1 MKTKPHNWCVG
12 TSGWEHEGF
21 DSTLYQMGEAD
32 ALEKL
37 RYYSRFFETTEVRST
52 FWDEDIS
59 EAEAKGWIAA
69 VEHNSRFQF
78 TFKLHFSFTHK
89 KDLNTTRARKIRGV
103 AQEFFQANR
112 LGGMLAQFPYAF
124 TNTSSHRQYLTKLAE
139 LFRGFPIHVEF
150 RHDSWDQSTIVRLLE
165 DCQLRSVSSDLPRI
179 SRFIPCLTRQVG
191 DVVYVRLHGR
201 NEKGWLTNEM
211 DSRYSYLYNAR
222 ELREIIR
229 RIQLLAGNAQKVIV
243 ICNNTPEGKGLANAL
258 QISSYVQEG
267 KQIPL
272 PPATATAFPFLL
284 ERGTVLNDEWGFGT
298 AEEFRKAI

>member
-1 MKTKPHNWCVG
+1 MKTRPQNWFVG

-21 DSTLYQMGEAD
+21 DATLYQMGEAD
-32 ALEKL
+32 AIEKL
-37 RYYSRFFETTEVRST
+37 RYYSRFFDTTEVRST

-59 EAEAKGWIAA
+59 ESDAKEWISA
-69 VEHNSRFQF
+69 VEQNSRFQF
-78 TFKLHFSFTHK
+78 SFKLHSSLTHK
-89 KDLNTTRARKIRGV
+89 KDLSTARARKIRGV
-103 AQEFFQANR
+103 AQEFFQANK
-112 LGGMLAQFPYAF
+112 LGGILAQFPYAF

-139 LFRGFPIHVEF
+139 LFRGFPMHAEF

-179 SRFIPCLTRQVG
+179 SHFIPCLTRQVG

-211 DSRYSYLYNAR
+211 DSRYTYMYNSR

-229 RIQLLAGNAQKVIV
+229 RVQLLATKAQKVII

-272 PPATATAFPFLL
+272 PPATASAFPFLL
-284 ERGTVLNDEWGFGT
+284 ESGTVLNDEWGFGV